1 MTSKT
6 SIQFDGQKLVNVL
19 KRVHL
24 KGLLEECTLTI
35 DKGQGK
41 VYAFDHSGSV
51 VVMSKGAVCDKNVN
65 LTLGLTNLPTIISFV
80 EGDEKIEATIE
91 NATNSEGVSQWLTLN
106 KGDLGQIRLLLA
118 APGSISTDLAGDP
131 EAQKKEALHEIKVT
145 FDLIPEK
152 VAQLL
157 NYISL
162 LGCSTVVFKTVNGDL
177 IATTNERDRQQF
189 TLKMG
194 YSLSDPLRV
203 EVYSQTLV
211 LVLNKLSMGKDEAP
225 TLSLGEQTSIIIQ
238 QNDENLW
245 LLKTIS
251 D

>member
-1 MTSKT
+1 MTQKT
-6 SIQFDGQKLVNVL
+6 TVQFDGQKLVSVL

-35 DKGQGK
+35 EKGQGK

-51 VVMSKGAVCDKNVN
+51 VVMSKGDVCDKNVN
-65 LTLGLTNLPTIISFV
+65 LTLGLTNLTTIISFI
-80 EGDEKIEATIE
+80 EGDEKVEATIE
-91 NATNSEGVSQWLTLN
+91 TGEEASQWLTLS
-106 KGDLGQIRLLLA
+106 KGESGQIRLLLA

-131 EAQKKEALHEIKVT
+131 EAQKQEALHDVKAT

-152 VAQLL
+152 VDQLL

-162 LGCSTVVFKTVNGDL
+162 LGCSTVVFKTVKGDL
-177 IATTNERDRQQF
+177 IVTNNEADKQQF

-194 YSLSDPLRV
+194 YLLSDPMRV
-203 EVYSQTLV
+203 EVFSQTLV
-211 LVLNKLSMGKDEAP
+211 MVLNKLNMGKDEAP
-225 TLSLGEQTSIIIQ
+225 TLSLGEQTAVIIQ
-238 QNDENLW
+238 QNKDNLW